1 MSEQVAP
8 PLTMIS
14 GDDAG
19 MCGADSCELP
29 APERPGEAQD
39 LNEPRL

>member
-1 MSEQVAP
+1 MSEQIVP

-14 GDDAG
+14 GDNAG

-29 APERPGEAQD
+29 TPERPEEAQD
-39 LNEPRL
+39 PARPGL